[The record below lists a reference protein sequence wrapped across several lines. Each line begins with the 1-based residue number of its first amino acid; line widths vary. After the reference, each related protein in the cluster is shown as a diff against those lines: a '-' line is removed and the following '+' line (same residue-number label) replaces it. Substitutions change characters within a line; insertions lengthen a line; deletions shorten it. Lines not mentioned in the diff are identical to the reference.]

1 MAPPCPRAAARH
13 RGAAAPVETPGPV
26 DEPVRPRPGPAAA
39 GHVRVSCFHEVVTP
53 TADPRLHA
61 VWQSGV
67 VGLWCET
74 GLRRPQSVAPAATV
88 TAVARAG
95 APAPV
100 VALLERY
107 KLSHRIGIRAVVE
120 GQVRPATVPGI
131 RISVGA
137 AMDLCRL
144 LGADEPWV
152 GPGLRALTALSA
164 GVAAFVSAGHA
175 VPALTR
181 SEGAWDASWQLVSSP
196 VVSAWAAESLTRC
209 HGLVATRDELD
220 RLLETLTSHHARAAL
235 ALLAADRHSELGD
248 ALVLGGAVASAGQS
262 LADAIGEF
270 GRAAAAKDVEV
281 VFRLMEPSGDEDSEG
296 TSPDPPGGESASGAG
311 VFWRLEVLVRTGAE
325 SLRPLAGLPD
335 ASAVAEPVR
344 DVVDR
349 AVRYWPPLNRAAR
362 AAGGPD
368 LLLPTDLVVD
378 LVDEGVEALR
388 GRGVEVLLPR
398 AWTRVRTAVRV
409 AVREPGTET
418 VDSGHRL
425 GLEQLADVDWEMVVD
440 DAPLDATEAR
450 MLLDAASDLVKL
462 RGQWVRADPG
472 ALRRAARFLAARRGP
487 RVSAPALVAALMSEE
502 AEGVEVESPP
512 TLDWVPSSSVPVVLP
527 EWFRA
532 TLRPYQRDGVRWLA
546 ALSRAGTGAVL
557 ADDMGLGKTMQVL
570 ALTASEH
577 TDGKTGP
584 TLVVAPLTLVATWAR
599 EASAFAPAL
608 RVHVHHGP
616 GRGRG
621 TVEAQRMAG
630 VDLVLT
636 SYGTAARDAEM
647 LAQVPWR
654 RLVVDEA
661 QTIKN
666 PSTAVSRA
674 IRTIPAEHRIAL
686 TGTPVENR
694 LDELR
699 AVLDFAN
706 PGLLGSASTFRARF
720 AVPIETHRDEAAA
733 SRLRALAAPFVLRR
747 LKSDPRVVA
756 DLPAKQHIRVDSPL
770 TREQATLYRAV
781 VEDMMEQ
788 VRESEGAARK
798 GAILSG
804 LTALKQVCNHPAH
817 YLGDG
822 SALLRGGRHR
832 SGKLAAL
839 DEVLTEIL
847 DVGEKVLLFTQYR
860 AFGDLILPL
869 LERRAAAEVPF
880 LHGGVTAA
888 GRAAMVEAFQS
899 PGGPPVMLASLRAG
913 GTGLTLTEAN
923 HVVHLDRWWN
933 PAVENQATD
942 RVHRIGQTRVVQV
955 RTLVAPGTVED
966 RIDELL
972 QSKRELAELT
982 LGPLAGALTELGDT
996 DLAALVAFTDEGR
1009 DEP

>member
-1 MAPPCPRAAARH
+1 M
-13 RGAAAPVETPGPV
+13 
-26 DEPVRPRPGPAAA
+26 
-39 GHVRVSCFHEVVTP
+39 TP

-67 VGLWCET
+67 VGLWCDT

-88 TAVARAG
+88 TAVDRAG

-100 VALLERY
+100 IEFLGRY
-107 KLSHRIGIRAVVE
+107 KLSHRIGVRAVVE
-120 GQVRPATVPGI
+120 GQVRAATVPGI

-137 AMDLCRL
+137 AMDLCQL
-144 LGADEPWV
+144 LGADEQADAQWV
-152 GPGLRALTALSA
+152 GPGLRAFSALSA

-175 VPALTR
+175 VPALSR
-181 SEGAWDASWQLVSSP
+181 ADGGWDASWELVSSP
-196 VVSAWAAESLTRC
+196 AVSAWAAECLTRC

-220 RLLETLTSHHARAAL
+220 RLLSSLTGHHARAAL

-248 ALVLGGAVASAGQS
+248 ALVSGGEVASGGRA

-281 VFRLMEPSGDEDSEG
+281 VFRLMEPSGDDA
-296 TSPDPPGGESASGAG
+296 SPDDQVGEAISGAG
-311 VFWRLEVLVRTGAE
+311 VLWRLEVLVRTGVD
-325 SLRPLAGLPD
+325 SLRPLAELPD
-335 ASAVAEPVR
+335 ASSVAGPVR

-349 AVRYWPPLNRAAR
+349 AVRYWPPLNRAAQ

-409 AVREPGTET
+409 AVTEPGTES

-440 DAPLDATEAR
+440 DSPLDATEAR

-462 RGQWVRADPG
+462 RGQWVRADSG
-472 ALRRAARFLAARRGP
+472 ALRRAARFLAARQGV
-487 RVSAPALVAALMSEE
+487 RVTAPELVGALMSEE
-502 AEGVEVESPP
+502 ADGVLIEAPT
-512 TLDWVPSSSVPVVLP
+512 TLDWIPSSSSVPVVLP
-527 EWFRA
+527 EWFLA

-570 ALTASEH
+570 ALTAVEH
-577 TDGKTGP
+577 RDGRTGP

-599 EASAFAPAL
+599 EAATFAPDL

-616 GRGRG
+616 GRERG
-621 TVEAQRMAG
+621 SEAAQRMAG
-630 VDLVLT
+630 ADLVLT
-636 SYGTAARDAEM
+636 SYGTAARDAEL
-647 LAQVPWR
+647 LAGVPWR
-654 RLVVDEA
+654 RLVADEA
-661 QTIKN
+661 QTVKN

-747 LKSDPRVVA
+747 LKSDPRVAA

-770 TREQATLYRAV
+770 TREQATLYQAV

-788 VRESEGAARK
+788 VKESEGAARK

-869 LERRAAAEVPF
+869 LERRAATGVPF

-899 PGGPPVMLASLRAG
+899 PQGPPVMLASLRAG

-972 QSKRELAELT
+972 ESKRELAELT
-982 LGPLAGALTELGDT
+982 LGPLAGALTELDDV
-996 DLAALVAFTDEGR
+996 DLAALVALTDEGR

>member
-1 MAPPCPRAAARH
+1 MH
-13 RGAAAPVETPGPV
+13 
-26 DEPVRPRPGPAAA
+26 
-39 GHVRVSCFHEVVTP
+39 VTP
-53 TADPRLHA
+53 TAAPRLHA

-74 GLRRPQSVAPAATV
+74 GLRRPESIAPAAEV
-88 TAVARAG
+88 TAVGRAG
-95 APAPV
+95 APPEV
-100 VALLERY
+100 IRFLERY
-107 KLSHRIGIRAVVE
+107 SLTHRIGVRAPVE
-120 GQVRPATVPGI
+120 GRVRTATVPGI
-131 RISVGA
+131 RVSVGA
-137 AMDLCRL
+137 AVDLC
-144 LGADEPWV
+144 GMVDATDHWV
-152 GPGLRALTALSA
+152 GSGLRALAALSS
-164 GVAAFVSAGHA
+164 GVAAFVRAGHV
-175 VPALTR
+175 VPVLGR
-181 SEGAWDASWQLVSSP
+181 SEGAWDASWTLAASP
-196 VVSAWAAESLTRC
+196 VVSAWAAESLSRC
-209 HGLVATRDELD
+209 HGLVANREDLD
-220 RLLETLTSHHARAAL
+220 RLLAAL
-235 ALLAADRHSELGD
+235 ADQHARMALAPLAGDRRSDLGT
-248 ALVLGGAVASAGQS
+248 ALITGGGVTSGGQA
-262 LADAIGEF
+262 LAEAIDEF
-270 GRAAAAKDVEV
+270 GRAAAARDVEV
-281 VFRLMEPSGDEDSEG
+281 VFRIVEPTGGDDEG
-296 TSPDPPGGESASGAG
+296 PGGSDGGAG
-311 VFWRLEVLVRTGAE
+311 HAAPGEILWRLETLVRTGTD
-325 SLRPLAGLPD
+325 SLRPFTELPD
-335 ASAVAEPVR
+335 TSAVVDAVR

-349 AVRYWPPLNRAAR
+349 AVRSWPPLGRATHT
-362 AAGGPD
+362 AGSPD
-368 LLLPTDLVVD
+368 LMMPTDLVVQ

-388 GRGVEVLLPR
+388 GRGVEILLPR

-409 AVREPGTET
+409 AVTEPGTEN
-418 VDSGHRL
+418 VDSGRRL
-425 GLEQLADVDWEMVVD
+425 GLDQLADVNWEMVVD
-440 DAPLDATEAR
+440 DVPLDPAEAQ

-472 ALRRAARFLAARRGP
+472 ALRRAARFLAARRGG
-487 RVSAPALVAALMSEE
+487 RVTAPALVAALMSEE
-502 AEGVEVESPP
+502 GEGVEVEAP
-512 TLDWVPSSSVPVVLP
+512 TTIDWIPSSSSIPVDLP
-527 EWFRA
+527 PWFRA
-532 TLRPYQRDGVRWLA
+532 TLRPYQLEGVRWLT
-546 ALSRAGTGAVL
+546 ALSSADVGAVL

-577 TDGKTGP
+577 AAGRTGP

-599 EASAFAPAL
+599 ESATFAPEL

-616 GRGRG
+616 ARERGDDAATLLG
-621 TVEAQRMAG
+621 AA
-630 VDLVLT
+630 DLVLT
-636 SYGTAARDAEM
+636 SYGTASRDAEL
-647 LAQVPWR
+647 LARVAWR
-654 RLVVDEA
+654 RLVADEA

-666 PSTAVSRA
+666 PSTSVARAVVS
-674 IRTIPAEHRIAL
+674 IPAEHRIAL

-706 PGLLGSASTFRARF
+706 PGMLGSASTFRARF
-720 AVPIETHRDEAAA
+720 AIPIESHRDEAAA

-756 DLPAKQHIRVDSPL
+756 DLPDKQHIRVDSPL

-788 VRESEGAARK
+788 VKESEGAARK

-839 DEVLTEIL
+839 DEVLSEIL
-847 DVGEKVLLFTQYR
+847 DAGEKVLLFTQYR

-869 LERRAAAEVPF
+869 LERRAATAVPF

-888 GRAAMVEAFQS
+888 GRAQMVEEFQAS
-899 PGGPPVMLASLRAG
+899 HGPPVMLASLRAG

-972 QSKRELAELT
+972 EAKRDLAELT
-982 LGPLAGALTELGDT
+982 LGPLAGALTELADA
-996 DLAALVAFTDEGR
+996 DLAALVEFTDVGR

>member
-1 MAPPCPRAAARH
+1 M
-13 RGAAAPVETPGPV
+13 
-26 DEPVRPRPGPAAA
+26 
-39 GHVRVSCFHEVVTP
+39 TP

-61 VWQSGV
+61 VWQAGV

-100 VALLERY
+100 VEFLERY
-107 KLSHRIGIRAVVE
+107 KLTHRISVRAVVE
-120 GQVRPATVPGI
+120 GQVRPATVPGV

-137 AMDLCRL
+137 AMDLCQL
-144 LGADEPWV
+144 LAVDEQTDAQWV
-152 GPGLRALTALSA
+152 GPGLRAFSALSE
-164 GVAAFVSAGHA
+164 GVAAFISAGHA
-175 VPALTR
+175 VPALSR
-181 SEGAWDASWQLVSSP
+181 SDGEWDASWELVSSP
-196 VVSAWAAESLTRC
+196 VVSAWAAESLTRA

-220 RLLETLTSHHARAAL
+220 SLLSSLTGHHARAAL
-235 ALLAADRHSELGD
+235 ALLAADHHSALGD
-248 ALVLGGAVASAGQS
+248 ALVSGGEVTSGGQS
-262 LADAIGEF
+262 LADAIREF

-281 VFRLMEPSGDEDSEG
+281 VFRLMEPSGDDD
-296 TSPDPPGGESASGAG
+296 SPDDSPERPVGESSSGAG
-311 VFWRLEVLVRTGAE
+311 VFWRLEVLVRTGAD
-325 SLRPLAGLPD
+325 SLRPLSELPD
-335 ASAVAEPVR
+335 TSSVTQPVR

-349 AVRYWPPLNRAAR
+349 AVRYWPPLNRATRVADS
-362 AAGGPD
+362 PD

-409 AVREPGTET
+409 AVKEPGTEA

-425 GLEQLADVDWEMVVD
+425 GLEQLADVNWEMVVD
-440 DAPLDATEAR
+440 DSPLDATEAR

-462 RGQWVRADPG
+462 RGQWVRADSG
-472 ALRRAARFLAARRGP
+472 ALRRAARFLAARRGV
-487 RVSAPALVAALMSEE
+487 RVTATALVAALMSEE
-502 AEGVEVESPP
+502 AEEVEIEAPT
-512 TLDWVPSSSVPVVLP
+512 TLDWIPSSSSVPVVLP

-532 TLRPYQRDGVRWLA
+532 TLRPYQRDGLRWLS

-570 ALTASEH
+570 ALTSAEYA
-577 TDGKTGP
+577 DGRTGP

-599 EASAFAPAL
+599 EASTFAPEL

-616 GRGRG
+616 GRERG
-621 TVEAQRMAG
+621 TDAVQRMTSA
-630 VDLVLT
+630 DLVLT
-636 SYGTAARDAEM
+636 SYGTAARDAE
-647 LAQVPWR
+647 LLTEVPWR
-654 RLVVDEA
+654 RLVADEA
-661 QTIKN
+661 QTVKN

-674 IRTIPAEHRIAL
+674 IRSIPAEHRIAL

-706 PGLLGSASTFRARF
+706 PGLLGSASSFRARF

-747 LKSDPRVVA
+747 LKSDPRVAA

-770 TREQATLYRAV
+770 TREQATLYQAV

-788 VRESEGAARK
+788 VKESEGAARK

-847 DVGEKVLLFTQYR
+847 DAGEKVLLFTQYR
-860 AFGDLILPL
+860 AFGDLIMPL
-869 LERRAAAEVPF
+869 LERRAATEVPF

-888 GRAAMVEAFQS
+888 GRAAMVEAFQR

-913 GTGLTLTEAN
+913 GTGLTLTQAN
-923 HVVHLDRWWN
+923 HVVHIDRWWN

-972 QSKRELAELT
+972 ESKRALAELT
-982 LGPLAGALTELGDT
+982 LGPLAGALTELDDV
-996 DLAALVAFTDEGR
+996 DLAALVALTDEGQ

>member
-1 MAPPCPRAAARH
+1 MTH
-13 RGAAAPVETPGPV
+13 TV
-26 DEPVRPRPGPAAA
+26 
-39 GHVRVSCFHEVVTP
+39 
-53 TADPRLHA
+53 DPRLHA

-67 VGLWCET
+67 VGLWCDT
-74 GLRRPQSVAPAATV
+74 GLHRPRSVAPASSV

-95 APAPV
+95 APEQV
-100 VALLERY
+100 LGFLEEY
-107 KLSHRIGIRAVVE
+107 KLSHRITVRAVVE
-120 GQVRPATVPGI
+120 GRVRAATVPGI
-131 RISVGA
+131 RISVA
-137 AMDLCRL
+137 AAIDLCGL
-144 LGADEPWV
+144 LGADDQWV
-152 GPGLRALTALSA
+152 GPGLRALAALSA
-164 GVAAFVSAGHA
+164 GVATLVSTGHV
-175 VPALTR
+175 VPALAR
-181 SEGAWDASWQLVSSP
+181 LDGGWEASWELVASP
-196 VVSAWAAESLTRC
+196 VISAWTTESLHRC
-209 HGLVATRDELD
+209 HGLVATREELSS
-220 RLLETLTSHHARAAL
+220 LLSALADHHARAAL
-235 ALLAADRHSELGD
+235 APLAADRHSDLGD
-248 ALVLGGAVASAGQS
+248 ALVSGGSVSSGTQG
-262 LADAIGEF
+262 LAEAISEF
-270 GRAAAAKDVEV
+270 GRAAAARDVEV
-281 VFRLMEPSGDEDSEG
+281 VFRVLEPSADDEADGPEG
-296 TSPDPPGGESASGAG
+296 EQSPPGG
-311 VFWRLEVLVRTGAE
+311 VFWRLQVLVRTGTD
-325 SLRPLAGLPD
+325 SLRPFSEMAD
-335 ASAVAEPVR
+335 ATAVAGPVG
-344 DVVDR
+344 DVMDR
-349 AVRYWPPLNRAAR
+349 AVRSWPPLSRATH
-362 AAGGPD
+362 AAGSPD

-409 AVREPGTET
+409 AVKEPGTES

-440 DAPLDATEAR
+440 GTPLDATEAR

-472 ALRRAARFLAARRGP
+472 ALRRAARFLAAGRGT
-487 RVSAPALVAALMSEE
+487 RVTAPALVGALMSEE

-512 TLDWVPSSSVPVVLP
+512 TLDWIPSSSSFQVVLP

-532 TLRPYQRDGVRWLA
+532 TLRPYQSEGVRWLS
-546 ALSRAGTGAVL
+546 ALARADTGAVL

-570 ALTASEH
+570 ALTAAEH
-577 TDGKTGP
+577 AAGRSGP

-599 EASAFAPAL
+599 EAATFAPRL

-616 GRGRG
+616 GRDRG
-621 TVEAQRMAG
+621 QGAVDRMAET
-630 VDLVLT
+630 DLVLT

-647 LAQVPWR
+647 LTGVRWR
-654 RLVVDEA
+654 RLVADEA
-661 QTIKN
+661 QTVKN
-666 PSTAVSRA
+666 PATAVSRA
-674 IRTIPAEHRIAL
+674 IRSIPARHRIAL

-720 AVPIETHRDEAAA
+720 AVPIESHRDEAAA
-733 SRLRALAAPFVLRR
+733 SRLRALASPFVLRR
-747 LKSDPRVVA
+747 LKSDPAVAA

-770 TREQATLYRAV
+770 TREQATLYQAV

-788 VRESEGAARK
+788 VKESEGAARK

-847 DVGEKVLLFTQYR
+847 DAGEKVLLFTQYR
-860 AFGDLILPL
+860 AFGDLIMPL
-869 LERRAAAEVPF
+869 LERRAATGVPF

-888 GRAAMVEAFQS
+888 GRAAMVEEFQS
-899 PGGPPVMLASLRAG
+899 ADGPPVMLASLRAG

-972 QSKRELAELT
+972 EAKRELADLT
-982 LGPLAGALTELGDT
+982 LGPLAGVLTELTDA
-996 DLAALVAFTDEGR
+996 DLAALVALTDEGS

>member
-1 MAPPCPRAAARH
+1 M
-13 RGAAAPVETPGPV
+13 
-26 DEPVRPRPGPAAA
+26 
-39 GHVRVSCFHEVVTP
+39 
-53 TADPRLHA
+53 
-61 VWQSGV
+61 
-67 VGLWCET
+67 WCET
-74 GLRRPQSVAPAATV
+74 GLRRPESIAPAAEV
-88 TAVARAG
+88 TAVGRAG
-95 APAPV
+95 APPEV
-100 VALLERY
+100 IRFLERY
-107 KLSHRIGIRAVVE
+107 SLTHRIGVRAPVE
-120 GQVRPATVPGI
+120 GRVRTATVPGI
-131 RISVGA
+131 RVSVGA
-137 AMDLCRL
+137 AVDLC
-144 LGADEPWV
+144 GMVDATDHWV
-152 GPGLRALTALSA
+152 GSGLRALAALSS
-164 GVAAFVSAGHA
+164 GVAAFVRAGHV
-175 VPALTR
+175 VPVLGR
-181 SEGAWDASWQLVSSP
+181 SEGAWDASWTLAASP
-196 VVSAWAAESLTRC
+196 VVSAWAAESLSRC
-209 HGLVATRDELD
+209 HGLVANREDLD
-220 RLLETLTSHHARAAL
+220 RLLAAL
-235 ALLAADRHSELGD
+235 ADQHARMALAPLAGDRRSDLGT
-248 ALVLGGAVASAGQS
+248 ALITGGGVTSGGQA
-262 LADAIGEF
+262 LAEAIDEF
-270 GRAAAAKDVEV
+270 GRAAAARDVEV
-281 VFRLMEPSGDEDSEG
+281 VFRIVEPTGGDDEG
-296 TSPDPPGGESASGAG
+296 PGGSDGGAG
-311 VFWRLEVLVRTGAE
+311 HAAPGEILWRLETLVRTGTD
-325 SLRPLAGLPD
+325 SLRPFTELPD
-335 ASAVAEPVR
+335 TSAVVDAVR

-349 AVRYWPPLNRAAR
+349 AVRSWPPLGRATHT
-362 AAGGPD
+362 AGSPD
-368 LLLPTDLVVD
+368 LMMPTDLVVQ

-388 GRGVEVLLPR
+388 GRGVEILLPR

-409 AVREPGTET
+409 AVTEPGTEN
-418 VDSGHRL
+418 VDSGRRL
-425 GLEQLADVDWEMVVD
+425 GLDQLADVNWEMVVD
-440 DAPLDATEAR
+440 DVPLDPAEAQ

-472 ALRRAARFLAARRGP
+472 ALRRAARFLAARRGG
-487 RVSAPALVAALMSEE
+487 RVTAPALVAALMSEE
-502 AEGVEVESPP
+502 GEGVEVEAP
-512 TLDWVPSSSVPVVLP
+512 TTIDWIPSSSSIPVDLP
-527 EWFRA
+527 PWFRA
-532 TLRPYQRDGVRWLA
+532 TLRPYQLEGVRWLT
-546 ALSRAGTGAVL
+546 ALSSADVGAVL

-577 TDGKTGP
+577 AAGRTGP

-599 EASAFAPAL
+599 ESATFAPEL

-616 GRGRG
+616 ARERGDDAATLLG
-621 TVEAQRMAG
+621 AA
-630 VDLVLT
+630 DLVLT
-636 SYGTAARDAEM
+636 SYGTASRDAEL
-647 LAQVPWR
+647 LARVAWR
-654 RLVVDEA
+654 RLVADEA

-666 PSTAVSRA
+666 PSTSVARAVVS
-674 IRTIPAEHRIAL
+674 IPAEHRIAL

-706 PGLLGSASTFRARF
+706 PGMLGSASTFRARF
-720 AVPIETHRDEAAA
+720 AIPIESHRDEAAA

-756 DLPAKQHIRVDSPL
+756 DLPDKQHIRVDSPL

-788 VRESEGAARK
+788 VKESEGAARK

-839 DEVLTEIL
+839 DEVLSEIL
-847 DVGEKVLLFTQYR
+847 DAGEKVLLFTQYR

-869 LERRAAAEVPF
+869 LERRAATAVPF

-888 GRAAMVEAFQS
+888 GRAQMVEEFQAS
-899 PGGPPVMLASLRAG
+899 HGPPVMLASLRAG

-972 QSKRELAELT
+972 EAKRDLAELT
-982 LGPLAGALTELGDT
+982 LGPLAGALTELADA
-996 DLAALVAFTDEGR
+996 DLAALVEFTDVGR

>member
-1 MAPPCPRAAARH
+1 M
-13 RGAAAPVETPGPV
+13 
-26 DEPVRPRPGPAAA
+26 
-39 GHVRVSCFHEVVTP
+39 TP
-53 TADPRLHA
+53 TAAPRLHA

-74 GLRRPQSVAPAATV
+74 GLRRPESIAPAAEV
-88 TAVARAG
+88 AAVGRAG
-95 APAPV
+95 APSEV
-100 VALLERY
+100 VRSLERY
-107 KLSHRIGIRAVVE
+107 SLTHRIGVRAPVE
-120 GQVRPATVPGI
+120 GRVRTATVPGI
-131 RISVGA
+131 RVSVGA
-137 AMDLCRL
+137 AVDLC
-144 LGADEPWV
+144 GMFDATDHWV
-152 GPGLRALTALSA
+152 GPGLRALAALSS
-164 GVAAFVSAGHA
+164 GVAAFVRAGHV
-175 VPALTR
+175 VPALGR
-181 SEGAWDASWQLVSSP
+181 SEGAWDASWTLAATP
-196 VVSAWAAESLTRC
+196 VVSAWAAESLSRC
-209 HGLVATRDELD
+209 HGLVANREDLD
-220 RLLETLTSHHARAAL
+220 RLLAAL
-235 ALLAADRHSELGD
+235 ADQHARMALAPLAADRRSDLGA
-248 ALVLGGAVASAGQS
+248 ALITGGGVSSGGQA
-262 LADAIGEF
+262 LAEAIGEF
-270 GRAAAAKDVEV
+270 GRAAAARDVEV
-281 VFRLMEPSGDEDSEG
+281 VFRIVEPSGGDDEGPGDSE
-296 TSPDPPGGESASGAG
+296 SGAG
-311 VFWRLEVLVRTGAE
+311 EILWRLETLVRTGTD
-325 SLRPLAGLPD
+325 SLRPFTELPD
-335 ASAVAEPVR
+335 TSAVGDAVR

-349 AVRYWPPLNRAAR
+349 AVRSWPPLGRAIHT
-362 AAGGPD
+362 AGSPD
-368 LLLPTDLVVD
+368 LMMPTDLVVQ

-388 GRGVEVLLPR
+388 GRGVEILLPR

-409 AVREPGTET
+409 AVKEPGTEN
-418 VDSGHRL
+418 VDSGRRL
-425 GLEQLADVDWEMVVD
+425 GLDQLADVNWEMVVD
-440 DAPLDATEAR
+440 DVPLDAAEAQ

-472 ALRRAARFLAARRGP
+472 ALRRAARFLAARRGG
-487 RVSAPALVAALMSEE
+487 RVTAPALVAALMSEE
-502 AEGVEVESPP
+502 GEGVEVEAP
-512 TLDWVPSSSVPVVLP
+512 TTIDWIPSSSIPVDLP
-527 EWFRA
+527 PWFRA
-532 TLRPYQRDGVRWLA
+532 TLRPYQLEGVRWLT
-546 ALSRAGTGAVL
+546 ALSSADVGAVL

-577 TDGKTGP
+577 AGGRTGP

-599 EASAFAPAL
+599 ESATFAPEL

-616 GRGRG
+616 ARERGDDAATLLG
-621 TVEAQRMAG
+621 AA
-630 VDLVLT
+630 DLVLT
-636 SYGTAARDAEM
+636 SYGTASRDVELLAR
-647 LAQVPWR
+647 VSWR
-654 RLVVDEA
+654 RLVADEA

-666 PSTAVSRA
+666 PSTSVARAVVS
-674 IRTIPAEHRIAL
+674 IPAEHRIAL

-706 PGLLGSASTFRARF
+706 PGMLGSASTFRARF
-720 AVPIETHRDEAAA
+720 AIPIESHRDEAAA

-756 DLPAKQHIRVDSPL
+756 DLPDKQHIRVDSPL
-770 TREQATLYRAV
+770 TREQATLYQAV

-788 VRESEGAARK
+788 VKESEGAARK

-847 DVGEKVLLFTQYR
+847 DAGEKVLLFTQYR

-869 LERRAAAEVPF
+869 LERRAATAVPF

-888 GRAAMVEAFQS
+888 GRAQMVEEFQS
-899 PGGPPVMLASLRAG
+899 SHGPPVMLASLRAG

-972 QSKRELAELT
+972 EAKRDLAELT
-982 LGPLAGALTELGDT
+982 LGPLAGALTELADA
-996 DLAALVAFTDEGR
+996 DLAALVEFTDVGR

>member
-1 MAPPCPRAAARH
+1 M
-13 RGAAAPVETPGPV
+13 
-26 DEPVRPRPGPAAA
+26 
-39 GHVRVSCFHEVVTP
+39 TP
-53 TADPRLHA
+53 TAAPRLHA

-74 GLRRPQSVAPAATV
+74 GLRRPESIAPAAEV
-88 TAVARAG
+88 TAVGRAG
-95 APAPV
+95 APPEV
-100 VALLERY
+100 IRFLERY
-107 KLSHRIGIRAVVE
+107 SLTHRIGVRAPVE
-120 GQVRPATVPGI
+120 GRVRTATVPGI
-131 RISVGA
+131 RVSVGA
-137 AMDLCRL
+137 AVDLS
-144 LGADEPWV
+144 GMVDATDHWV
-152 GPGLRALTALSA
+152 GSGLRALAALSS
-164 GVAAFVSAGHA
+164 GVAAFVRAGHV
-175 VPALTR
+175 VPVLGR
-181 SEGAWDASWQLVSSP
+181 SEGAWDASWTLAASP
-196 VVSAWAAESLTRC
+196 VVSAWAAESLSRC
-209 HGLVATRDELD
+209 HGLVANREDLD
-220 RLLETLTSHHARAAL
+220 RLLAAL
-235 ALLAADRHSELGD
+235 ADQHARMALAPLAGDRRSDLGT
-248 ALVLGGAVASAGQS
+248 ALITGGGVTSGGQA
-262 LADAIGEF
+262 LAEAIDEF
-270 GRAAAAKDVEV
+270 GRAAAARDVEV
-281 VFRLMEPSGDEDSEG
+281 VFRIVEPTGGDDEGPGDSDG
-296 TSPDPPGGESASGAG
+296 GAG
-311 VFWRLEVLVRTGAE
+311 HAAPGEILWRLETLVRTGTD
-325 SLRPLAGLPD
+325 SLRPFTELPD
-335 ASAVAEPVR
+335 TSAVGDAVR

-349 AVRYWPPLNRAAR
+349 AVRSWPPLGRATHT
-362 AAGGPD
+362 AGSPD
-368 LLLPTDLVVD
+368 LMMPTDLVVQ

-388 GRGVEVLLPR
+388 GRGVEILLPR

-409 AVREPGTET
+409 AVTEPGTEN
-418 VDSGHRL
+418 VDSGRRL
-425 GLEQLADVDWEMVVD
+425 GLDQLADVNWEMVVD
-440 DAPLDATEAR
+440 DVPLDPAEAQ

-472 ALRRAARFLAARRGP
+472 ALRRAARFLAARRGG
-487 RVSAPALVAALMSEE
+487 RVTAPALVAALMSEE
-502 AEGVEVESPP
+502 GEGVEVEAP
-512 TLDWVPSSSVPVVLP
+512 TTIDWIPSSSSIPVDLP
-527 EWFRA
+527 PWFRA
-532 TLRPYQRDGVRWLA
+532 TLRPYQLEGVRWLT
-546 ALSRAGTGAVL
+546 ALSSADVGAVL

-577 TDGKTGP
+577 AAGRTGP

-599 EASAFAPAL
+599 ESATFAPEL

-616 GRGRG
+616 ARERGDDAATLLG
-621 TVEAQRMAG
+621 AA
-630 VDLVLT
+630 DLVLT
-636 SYGTAARDAEM
+636 SYGTASRDAEL
-647 LAQVPWR
+647 LARVAWR
-654 RLVVDEA
+654 RLVADEA

-666 PSTAVSRA
+666 PSTSVARAVVS
-674 IRTIPAEHRIAL
+674 IPAEHRIAL

-706 PGLLGSASTFRARF
+706 PGMLGSASTFRARF
-720 AVPIETHRDEAAA
+720 AIPIESHRDEAAA

-756 DLPAKQHIRVDSPL
+756 DLPDKQHIRVDSPL

-788 VRESEGAARK
+788 VKESEGAARK

-847 DVGEKVLLFTQYR
+847 DAGEKVLLFTQYR

-869 LERRAAAEVPF
+869 LERRAATAVPF

-888 GRAAMVEAFQS
+888 GRAQMVEEFQAS
-899 PGGPPVMLASLRAG
+899 HGPPVMLASLRAG

-972 QSKRELAELT
+972 EAKRDLAELT
-982 LGPLAGALTELGDT
+982 LGPLAGALTELADA
-996 DLAALVAFTDEGR
+996 DLAALVEFTDVGR